1 MQKTALH
8 YGGGALGRGLVI
20 PLLVKSGYEVILA
33 DVDTKLLEEIKKSGG
48 YYLNVTD
55 TNKKEFIPVTDI
67 VSSIENSEKLNYYI
81 NNNEIITTAVGRDNL
96 KYVMQTIINGKDN
109 LKEQWIIC
117 AENIENVNAVMKSI
131 IHQYISQVKKSEFVS
146 KIIIPNTVV
155 DRICSSNW
163 PNDLTI
169 DTEKYGE
176 LSIDANTAGNINV
189 KEIPSIDNIEAAFM
203 RKRLLLNTFA
213 DASAFMALST
223 NKKYL
228 SEAIIDEEI
237 QRKLTPYFQS
247 FDLLLVENYNY
258 TQKEVNYWKELYRS
272 RLSNSKI
279 NRNLDTVARNLWEK
293 LTLEERFIFPLVE
306 LYKKGEKI
314 DESIHV
320 IVQMIKIYTDIEPY
334 QIFEKLKK
342 LWRGNEAGEEMLKIT
357 KHYLDV

>member
-1 MQKTALH
+1 
-8 YGGGALGRGLVI
+8 
-20 PLLVKSGYEVILA
+20 
-33 DVDTKLLEEIKKSGG
+33 
-48 YYLNVTD
+48 
-55 TNKKEFIPVTDI
+55 
-67 VSSIENSEKLNYYI
+67 
-81 NNNEIITTAVGRDNL
+81 
-96 KYVMQTIINGKDN
+96 
-109 LKEQWIIC
+109 
-117 AENIENVNAVMKSI
+117 
-131 IHQYISQVKKSEFVS
+131 
-146 KIIIPNTVV
+146 V